1 MAKLFLTTIILL
13 FSSPHLSAQQK
24 TYRDIWIFS
33 AHSGNASF
41 ITQKSMLAKDAA
53 GLKERDIQ
61 VHEVIGLK
69 GNESLFK
76 KYKASTQNFTFILLG
91 KDGGEKIRSH
101 EPVNLEK
108 LYQIIDAMPM
118 RQAEM
123 KQRKHE

>member
-33 AHSGNASF
+33 ADANNASF
-41 ITQKSMLAKDAA
+41 TAQKSILSGAA

-61 VHEVIGLK
+61 VHEIIGLK

-123 KQRKHE
+123 KQRKH

>member
-1 MAKLFLTTIILL
+1 MTKLFLTTIILL

-24 TYRDIWIFS
+24 NYRDIWIFS
-33 AHSGNASF
+33 ADANNASF
-41 ITQKSMLAKDAA
+41 TTQKSILTNAA

-61 VHEVIGLK
+61 VHEITGLK

-91 KDGGEKIRSH
+91 KDGGEKIRSYK
-101 EPVNLEK
+101 PVNLEK
-108 LYQIIDAMPM
+108 LYRTIDAMPM

-123 KQRKHE
+123 KQHKHE